1 MATRK
6 LTDGQMERLGA
17 AIKAN
22 RENAGMSQAEL
33 SRSAGMSNASICEIE
48 KARSGASL
56 GSLVR
61 IAGALGVEASDILY
75 DAAL

>member
-6 LTDGQMERLGA
+6 LTDDQMERLGA

-33 SRSAGMSNASICEIE
+33 SRGAGMSDASICEI
-48 KARSGASL
+48 
-56 GSLVR
+56 
-61 IAGALGVEASDILY
+61 
-75 DAAL
+75 